1 MGSSLIYYRVEEVL
15 ADMSPKVAFF
25 FLLIIII
32 FFFLPI
38 VIV

>member
-25 FLLIIII
+25 FLLIII

>member
-25 FLLIIII
+25 FLLIIF